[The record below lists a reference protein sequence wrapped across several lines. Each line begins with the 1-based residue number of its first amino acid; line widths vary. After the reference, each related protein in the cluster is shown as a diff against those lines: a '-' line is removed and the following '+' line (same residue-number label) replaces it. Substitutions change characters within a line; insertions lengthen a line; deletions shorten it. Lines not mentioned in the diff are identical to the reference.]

1 MNPSAPDNTVT
12 LDDVDLFS
20 HLEPIQRSQIERI
33 GIIRHYTSGE
43 IIFYEGDESHYFHF
57 LLNGEVNVF
66 KVTATHETMLIHRFH
81 APSLIAE
88 VATLKQIPYPASCE
102 ATQDSTILKISRN
115 PFLEL
120 LKNDPSLSIALI
132 SSLTQKIGAL
142 ESSLQRHSAPNA
154 LAKVSRLVRDD
165 PEIFKCLK
173 GIEIARLLGITP
185 ETLSRMIKKLKS
197 EGIITQVRKE
207 ALTLLLPD
215 RLENYCG

>member
-1 MNPSAPDNTVT
+1 LNPSAPDNTVT